1 MKWISVEDE
10 FPKVKDQIIV
20 KLVGCKM
27 DYTHAY
33 VYVREEEGLGGWF
46 DEWRYAT
53 DQEKQEFGKID
64 CAYLKENKPDP
75 KDVIIDITELE

>member
-1 MKWISVEDE
+1 MVIYGGKHMKWIKCSNKLPED
-10 FPKVKDQIIV
+10 KDQIIV

-33 VYVREEEGLGGWF
+33 LYVRDSEGLGGWF

-53 DQEKQEFGKID
+53 DHEKQEFGKID
-64 CAYLKENKPDP
+64 CAYLKEEK
-75 KDVIIDITELE
+75 TLE